1 MTVTPAAATHF
12 MLTFPSTIT
21 KDTGYDLIVTA
32 LDAFGNVATG
42 YTGTVTFSTSDGNP
56 NAVMPADYNYTAAD
70 GGVHTWSGGVSLHS
84 QGDQWIMVTDTSD
97 PSITS
102 GEFDVFVQ
110 NRGGNP

>member
-1 MTVTPAAATHF
+1 MTVA
-12 MLTFPSTIT
+12 STTVT
-21 KDTGYDLIVTA
+21 KDQPFDLTVTA
-32 LDAFGNVATG
+32 YDPYGNVATG